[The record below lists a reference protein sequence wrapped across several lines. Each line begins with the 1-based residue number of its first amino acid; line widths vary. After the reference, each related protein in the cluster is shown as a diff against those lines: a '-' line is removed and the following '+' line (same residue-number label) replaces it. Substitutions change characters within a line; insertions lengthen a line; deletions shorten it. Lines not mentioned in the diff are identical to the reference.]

1 MLKNGSVMANR
12 QQSITAATISAATEY
27 GVSAD
32 GKFNDLNVGSPI
44 SARRRSIFV
53 RLKSFAMRSPSFA
66 LGSMEEEE
74 EDDSCGTYPLRIK

>member
-1 MLKNGSVMANR
+1 MASR
-12 QQSITAATISAATEY
+12 HQSITAATISAAAEY

-32 GKFNDLNVGSPI
+32 GKFNDLNLGSPI

-74 EDDSCGTYPLRIK
+74 EDDSCGTYPLRITFW

>member
-1 MLKNGSVMANR
+1 MLKNGSVMASR
-12 QQSITAATISAATEY
+12 HQSITAATISAAAAEY

-66 LGSMEEEE
+66 LGSMEEEDE
-74 EDDSCGTYPLRIK
+74 DSCGMYPLRIT